1 MARGHRVA
9 DTGCQREPRIF
20 SMSSLSLGIYAHWRK
35 PGAEACLRALLH
47 ELSLH
52 GASVLVEEQAAR
64 LVGQS
69 GHTLSELYQR
79 VDIFVALG
87 GDGTLLRLV
96 RDLRGKM
103 KPVMGIN
110 FGSLGFLT
118 CFGGPEFA
126 VAARS
131 LAMGDYRVDERTL
144 LEASIERKGKT
155 IYSQIGLNDVV
166 VTRGERSRLVRL
178 NLFIDQ
184 THLTEYNADGLIIA
198 TSTGSTAYSLS
209 AGGPIVMP
217 NSGVFVVTPICP
229 HVLTNRSVIVS
240 NTSTTRLLPSSGEQ
254 ELSASVDGQESMQLS
269 SNDVVTVRPAE
280 EKLPLLLPKHLT
292 FADILGAKLRW
303 SGTAI

>member
-1 MARGHRVA
+1 
-9 DTGCQREPRIF
+9 
-20 SMSSLSLGIYAHWRK
+20 MSSLNLGIYAHWRK
-35 PGAEACLRALLH
+35 SGAAASLKALLH
-47 ELSLH
+47 ELSSH
-52 GASVLVEEQAAR
+52 DVTVLVEERAAK
-64 LVGQS
+64 LVGLA
-69 GHTLSELYQR
+69 GHPLDVLYDQ
-79 VDIFVALG
+79 VDLFVALG

-96 RDLRGKM
+96 RDLRGRM

-126 VAARS
+126 VAAKA
-131 LAMGDYRVDERTL
+131 LAMGEYRVDERTL
-144 LEASIERKGKT
+144 LEASIERNGKPFF
-155 IYSQIGLNDVV
+155 SQIGLNDVV

-178 NLFIDQ
+178 HLLIDQ

-240 NTSTTRLLPSSGEQ
+240 NKSTIRLLPSSGEQ
-254 ELSASVDGQESMQLS
+254 QLSVSIDGQESMQLHPDDAVIVRRA
-269 SNDVVTVRPAE
+269 DVR
-280 EKLPLLLPKHLT
+280 LPLLLPKDLT
-292 FADILGAKLRW
+292 FADILGTKLRW
-303 SGTAI
+303 SGSAI

>member
-1 MARGHRVA
+1 
-9 DTGCQREPRIF
+9 
-20 SMSSLSLGIYAHWRK
+20 MSSVSLGIYAHWQK
-35 PGAEACLRALLH
+35 IGAAASLRALLH
-47 ELSLH
+47 ELSSH
-52 GASVLVEEQAAR
+52 NVAVFVEEKAAK
-64 LVGQS
+64 LVGQP
-69 GHTLSELYQR
+69 GHSLDELYHQ
-79 VDIFVALG
+79 VDLFVALG

-96 RDLRGKM
+96 RDLRGRM
-103 KPVMGIN
+103 KPIMGIN

-118 CFGGPEFA
+118 CFGGPEYA
-126 VAARS
+126 VAAKA
-131 LAMGDYRVDERTL
+131 LATGDYRVDERTL
-144 LEASIERKGKT
+144 LEASIERKGIE

-240 NTSTTRLLPSSGEQ
+240 NKSTIRLLPSSGEQ
-254 ELSASVDGQESMQLS
+254 QLSVSVDGQESMQLS
-269 SNDVVTVRPAE
+269 SNDTVSVRPADE
-280 EKLPLLLPKHLT
+280 RLPLLLPKKLT

-303 SGTAI
+303 SGSAI

>member
-1 MARGHRVA
+1 M
-9 DTGCQREPRIF
+9 
-20 SMSSLSLGIYAHWRK
+20 
-35 PGAEACLRALLH
+35 
-47 ELSLH
+47 
-52 GASVLVEEQAAR
+52 
-64 LVGQS
+64 
-69 GHTLSELYQR
+69 
-79 VDIFVALG
+79 FVALG

-126 VAARS
+126 VAAKA
-131 LAMGDYRVDERTL
+131 LAMGDYRIDERTM
-144 LEASIERKGKT
+144 LEASIEREGKT
-155 IYSQIGLNDVV
+155 TYSQIGLNDVV

-178 NLFIDQ
+178 HLYIDQ

-217 NSGVFVVTPICP
+217 NSGMFVVTPICP

-240 NTSTTRLLPSSGEQ
+240 NKSTIRLLPSSGEQ
-254 ELSASVDGQESMQLS
+254 QLSVSVDGQESVQLYS
-269 SNDVVTVRPAE
+269 SDAVVVRAAH
-280 EKLPLLLPKHLT
+280 EKLPLILPKNLT

-303 SGTAI
+303 SGSAI

>member
-1 MARGHRVA
+1 
-9 DTGCQREPRIF
+9 
-20 SMSSLSLGIYAHWRK
+20 MSSLSLGVYAHWQK
-35 PGAEACLRALLH
+35 IGAAASLRDLLH
-47 ELSLH
+47 ELSSH
-52 GASVLVEEQAAR
+52 KVEVLVEERAAK
-64 LVGQS
+64 LVGQP
-69 GHTLSELYQR
+69 GHSLEELYRR
-79 VDIFVALG
+79 VDLFVALG

-118 CFGGPEFA
+118 CFGGPEYA
-126 VAARS
+126 VAAKA
-131 LAMGDYRVDERTL
+131 LATGDYRVDERTL
-144 LEASIERKGKT
+144 LEASIERKGKA
-155 IYSQIGLNDVV
+155 IYSQIGLNDAV

-178 NLFIDQ
+178 NLYIDQ
-184 THLTEYNADGLIIA
+184 SHLTEYNADGLIIA

-240 NTSTTRLLPSSGEQ
+240 NKSTIRLLPSSGEQ
-254 ELSASVDGQESMQLS
+254 QLSVSVDGQESLQLS
-269 SNDVVTVRPAE
+269 ADDSVTVRAAE
-280 EKLPLLLPKHLT
+280 EKLPLLLPKRLT

-303 SGTAI
+303 SGSAL

>member
-1 MARGHRVA
+1 
-9 DTGCQREPRIF
+9 
-20 SMSSLSLGIYAHWRK
+20 
-35 PGAEACLRALLH
+35 
-47 ELSLH
+47 
-52 GASVLVEEQAAR
+52 
-64 LVGQS
+64 VGQP

-118 CFGGPEFA
+118 CFGGPEYA
-126 VAARS
+126 VAAKA
-131 LAMGDYRVDERTL
+131 LATGNYRVDERTL
-144 LEASIERKGKT
+144 LEASIERMGQT
-155 IYSQIGLNDVV
+155 ILSQIGLNDVV
-166 VTRGERSRLVRL
+166 VTRSERSRLVRL
-178 NLFIDQ
+178 ELFIDQ
-184 THLTEYNADGLIIA
+184 THLTEYNADGLIIS

-229 HVLTNRSVIVS
+229 HVLTNRSVIVP
-240 NTSTTRLLPSSGEQ
+240 NKSTIRLQPSQGEQ
-254 ELSASVDGQESMQLS
+254 QLFMSVDGQEFIQLHAS
-269 SNDVVTVRPAE
+269 DVVTVRHAHE
-280 EKLPLLLPKHLT
+280 RLPLLFPKDLT

>member
-1 MARGHRVA
+1 
-9 DTGCQREPRIF
+9 
-20 SMSSLSLGIYAHWRK
+20 MSSLSLGIYAHWQK
-35 PGAEACLRALLH
+35 IGAAASLRDLLQ
-47 ELSLH
+47 ELS
-52 GASVLVEEQAAR
+52 SNNVDFLVEEKAAK
-64 LVGQS
+64 LVGQP
-69 GHTLSELYQR
+69 GHSLDELYHR
-79 VDIFVALG
+79 VDLFVALG

-118 CFGGPEFA
+118 CFAGPEY
-126 VAARS
+126 AAAAKAI
-131 LAMGDYRVDERTL
+131 AMGDYRVDERTL
-144 LEASIERKGKT
+144 LEASIERNGKV

-178 NLFIDQ
+178 SLFIDG
-184 THLTEYNADGLIIA
+184 TRLTEYNADGLIIA

-229 HVLTNRSVIVS
+229 HVLTNKSAI
-240 NTSTTRLLPSSGEQ
+240 RLLPSSGEQ
-254 ELSASVDGQESMQLS
+254 QLSVSVDGQESVQLS
-269 SNDVVTVRPAE
+269 AEDAVTVRPAE
-280 EKLPLLLPKHLT
+280 EKLPLLLPKILT

-303 SGTAI
+303 SGSAI

>member
-1 MARGHRVA
+1 
-9 DTGCQREPRIF
+9 
-20 SMSSLSLGIYAHWRK
+20 MSSLSLGIYAHWQK
-35 PGAEACLRALLH
+35 IGAAASLRDLLQ
-47 ELSLH
+47 ELSSH
-52 GASVLVEEQAAR
+52 NVDFLVEERAAK
-64 LVGQS
+64 LVGQP
-69 GHTLSELYQR
+69 GHSLDELYHR
-79 VDIFVALG
+79 VDLFVALG

-118 CFGGPEFA
+118 CFGGPEY
-126 VAARS
+126 AAAAKAIS
-131 LAMGDYRVDERTL
+131 MGDYRVDERTL
-144 LEASIERKGKT
+144 LEASIERNGKA

-166 VTRGERSRLVRL
+166 VTRGGSRLVRL

-240 NTSTTRLLPSSGEQ
+240 NKSTIRLLPSSGEQ
-254 ELSASVDGQESMQLS
+254 QLSVSVDGQESVQLS
-269 SNDVVTVRPAE
+269 SEDAVTVRPAD
-280 EKLPLLLPKHLT
+280 EKLPLLLPKILT

-303 SGTAI
+303 SGSAI

>member
-1 MARGHRVA
+1 
-9 DTGCQREPRIF
+9 
-20 SMSSLSLGIYAHWRK
+20 MSSLSLGIYAHWRK
-35 PGAEACLRALLH
+35 SGAAASLKALLH
-47 ELSLH
+47 ELSSH
-52 GASVLVEEQAAR
+52 DINVLVESQAAK
-64 LVGQS
+64 LVGMA
-69 GHTLSELYQR
+69 GHPLDALYNQ
-79 VDIFVALG
+79 VDLFVALG

-96 RDLRGKM
+96 RDLGGKM

-126 VAARS
+126 VAAKA
-131 LAMGDYRVDERTL
+131 LAIGEYRVDERTL

-155 IYSQIGLNDVV
+155 IFSRVGLNDVV

-178 NLFIDQ
+178 HLFIDQ

-240 NTSTTRLLPSSGEQ
+240 NKSTIRLLPSIGQ
-254 ELSASVDGQESMQLS
+254 QQLSVNIDGQESMQLHPA
-269 SNDVVTVRPAE
+269 DVVMVRRADQR
-280 EKLPLLLPKHLT
+280 LPLLLPKNLT
-292 FADILGAKLRW
+292 FADILGTKLRW
-303 SGTAI
+303 SGSAI